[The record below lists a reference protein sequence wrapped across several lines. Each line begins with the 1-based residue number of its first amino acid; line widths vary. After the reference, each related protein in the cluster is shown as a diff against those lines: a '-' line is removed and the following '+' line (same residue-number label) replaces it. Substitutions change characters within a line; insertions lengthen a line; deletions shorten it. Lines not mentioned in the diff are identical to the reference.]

1 MTSLA
6 INLDK
11 GTVLAK
17 KVYVA
22 KNFFSR
28 LRGLIG
34 TASLENEAGLLIIPC
49 SSVHSFFMRYPID
62 VVFLDHNNR
71 VLKILYSLPPYRI
84 GPMVKGA
91 RKALELK
98 AGVVS
103 ATGTEIGDQIVF
115 SGEDGKNGE
124 IFKNT

>member
-1 MTSLA
+1 
-6 INLDK
+6 
-11 GTVLAK
+11 
-17 KVYVA
+17 
-22 KNFFSR
+22 
-28 LRGLIG
+28 
-34 TASLENEAGLLIIPC
+34 
-49 SSVHSFFMRYPID
+49 
-62 VVFLDHNNR
+62 
-71 VLKILYSLPPYRI
+71 
-84 GPMVKGA
+84 MVKGA